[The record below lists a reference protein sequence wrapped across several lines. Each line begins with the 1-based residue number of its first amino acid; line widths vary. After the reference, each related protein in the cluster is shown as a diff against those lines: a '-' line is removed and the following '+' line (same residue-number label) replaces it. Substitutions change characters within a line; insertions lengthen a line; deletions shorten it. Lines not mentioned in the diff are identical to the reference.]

1 VNLDLV
7 LAEWHRGLE
16 SLEAARI
23 LTDEGLYA
31 DSISRDY
38 YAVLHLAKSALL
50 VHGIETESHSSVRRL
65 FGYHLVQSNEIE
77 RDWAVCLAE
86 CLDNRLAADYDSE
99 FIFSEEEGLLS
110 YRRAKDFQKRI
121 HQYLT
126 SKGIN
131 PALMKKRKK

>member
-1 VNLDLV
+1 MNLDLV

-38 YAVLHLAKSALL
+38 YAVMHLAKSALQ
-50 VHGIETESHSSVRRL
+50 VHGIETESQSSVRRL

-77 RDWAVCLAE
+77 RDWAVLTCPQ
-86 CLDNRLAADYDSE
+86 C
-99 FIFSEEEGLLS
+99 EG
-110 YRRAKDFQKRI
+110 Q
-121 HQYLT
+121 
-126 SKGIN
+126 
-131 PALMKKRKK
+131 